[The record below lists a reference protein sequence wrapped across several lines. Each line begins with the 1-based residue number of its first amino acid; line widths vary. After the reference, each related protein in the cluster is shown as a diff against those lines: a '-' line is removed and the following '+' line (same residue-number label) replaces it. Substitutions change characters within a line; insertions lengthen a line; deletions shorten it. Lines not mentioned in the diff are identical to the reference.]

1 MSELTVSVLR
11 LALLAAL
18 WLFVLAVARVLRSD
32 LYGARVVTRDRRRQ
46 TRRTPMPDEASPD
59 RPGRRNAPREPRR
72 LVVVAGPMRGASLAL
87 TSSPVV
93 IGRNPESSL
102 SVDDDSIS
110 GSHARISPDPHG
122 WIIEDLGSTNGT
134 WLDDQR
140 LLEAAP
146 LVVGSTIRLGRTVL
160 EAKA

>member
-1 MSELTVSVLR
+1 
-11 LALLAAL
+11 
-18 WLFVLAVARVLRSD
+18 
-32 LYGARVVTRDRRRQ
+32 
-46 TRRTPMPDEASPD
+46 
-59 RPGRRNAPREPRR
+59 
-72 LVVVAGPMRGASLAL
+72 MRGASLAL
-87 TSSPVV
+87 KSSPVV

-122 WIIEDLGSTNGT
+122 WVIEDLGSTNGT

-160 EAKA
+160 EARA